1 MDRVLPSKEF
11 RHAEQLRL
19 LLQTVELSCLSNR
32 SRTLTQHLDGYDS
45 GDLDCNVNPS
55 ERFYNNL
62 VAASKCVADSAL
74 VFGLAL
80 LELFVCFFGF
90 ACLTQSRFL
99 SDVYDAGGRN
109 REKMSTYSS
118 VSDSSKSAV
127 SF

>member
-1 MDRVLPSKEF
+1 MDPVLPSKEF

-62 VAASKCVADSAL
+62 VAASKCVADWAL

-90 ACLTQSRFL
+90 GPFRALKCCL
-99 SDVYDAGGRN
+99 DYD
-109 REKMSTYSS
+109 M
-118 VSDSSKSAV
+118 DS
-127 SF
+127 